1 MLLHGGGSRKDRQK
15 KLHDLSLVPNNES
28 LIVVATGSYIGEGF
42 DQKRFD
48 TLLLAAPVS
57 FEGTLSQY
65 VGRLHRENDGKTEA
79 RVYDYIDMAVPLSA
93 VMYRKRLRAYSNQG
107 YSVNPDHTEK
117 TAMLSAKA
125 EALRA
130 RMTAATRDNDAADA
144 VLDTPS
150 DGSFEG
156 SIVMATNYAETL
168 RKDIASCTRS
178 LIISAEYVSQQGL
191 STIDDELLRLSDRKS
206 HIEVYVRLPAT
217 AAAAT
222 RTRIE
227 RNINRLRAIG
237 CIVRTVESCSDFAII
252 DDGLVWF
259 GCIPLLGSPRSD
271 DCSLRF
277 IDTKIGENLA
287 AGLKQRQSGFFNQD
301 NRAARGRD

>member
-1 MLLHGGGSRKDRQK
+1 MPAPPQTANNQK
-15 KLHDLSLVPNNES
+15 KHDLSLAPNNES
-28 LIVVATGSYIGEGF
+28 LTVVATGSYIGEGF

-65 VGRLHRENDGKTEA
+65 VGRLHRENDGKTEV
-79 RVYDYIDMAVPLSA
+79 RVYDYIDVTVPLSA
-93 VMYRKRLRAYSNQG
+93 VMYRKRLKAYASQG

-117 TAMLSAKA
+117 MDMLSAKA

-130 RMTAATRDNDAADA
+130 CMTAATQGEDAADA
-144 VLDTPS
+144 LLDTRS
-150 DGSFEG
+150 DGLFEG
-156 SIVMATNYAETL
+156 SIVTATNYAEIL
-168 RKDIASCTRS
+168 RKDIAGCARS

-191 STIDDELLRLSDRKS
+191 SAIDDELLRLADRKAL
-206 HIEVYVRLPAT
+206 IEVYVRLPAT
-217 AAAAT
+217 AAVAT

-252 DDGLVWF
+252 DDGLIWF
-259 GCIPLLGSPRSD
+259 GGIPLLGNPRSD
-271 DCSLRF
+271 DCALRF
-277 IDTKIGENLA
+277 KDTKIGENLA
-287 AGLKQRQSGFFNQD
+287 DGLKRRSS
-301 NRAARGRD
+301 

>member
-1 MLLHGGGSRKDRQK
+1 MPAPPQTANNQK
-15 KLHDLSLVPNNES
+15 KHDLSLAPNNES
-28 LIVVATGSYIGEGF
+28 LTVVATGSYIGEGF

-65 VGRLHRENDGKTEA
+65 GKTEV
-79 RVYDYIDMAVPLSA
+79 RVYDYIDVTVPLSA
-93 VMYRKRLRAYSNQG
+93 VMYRKRLKAYANQG

-117 TAMLSAKA
+117 MDMLSAKA

-130 RMTAATRDNDAADA
+130 CMTAATQGEDAADA
-144 VLDTPS
+144 LLDTRS
-150 DGSFEG
+150 DGLFEG
-156 SIVMATNYAETL
+156 SIVTATNYAEIL
-168 RKDIASCTRS
+168 RKDIAGCARS

-191 STIDDELLRLSDRKS
+191 SAIDDELLRLADRKAL
-206 HIEVYVRLPAT
+206 IEVYVRLPAT
-217 AAAAT
+217 AAVAT

-252 DDGLVWF
+252 DDGLIWF
-259 GCIPLLGSPRSD
+259 GGIPLLGNPRSD
-271 DCSLRF
+271 DCALRF
-277 IDTKIGENLA
+277 KDTKIGENLA
-287 AGLKQRQSGFFNQD
+287 DGLKRRSS
-301 NRAARGRD
+301 

>member
-1 MLLHGGGSRKDRQK
+1 M
-15 KLHDLSLVPNNES
+15 
-28 LIVVATGSYIGEGF
+28 GSYIGEGF

-65 VGRLHRENDGKTEA
+65 YVGRLHRENDGKTEV
-79 RVYDYIDMAVPLSA
+79 RVYDYIDVTVPLSA
-93 VMYRKRLRAYSNQG
+93 VMYRKRLKAYANQG

-117 TAMLSAKA
+117 MDMLSAKA

-130 RMTAATRDNDAADA
+130 CMTAATQGEDAADA
-144 VLDTPS
+144 LLDTRS
-150 DGSFEG
+150 DGLFEG
-156 SIVMATNYAETL
+156 SIVTATNYAEIL
-168 RKDIASCTRS
+168 RKDIAGCARS

-191 STIDDELLRLSDRKS
+191 SAIDDELLRLADRKAL
-206 HIEVYVRLPAT
+206 IEVDVRLPAT
-217 AAAAT
+217 AAVAT

-252 DDGLVWF
+252 DDGLIWF
-259 GCIPLLGSPRSD
+259 GGIPLLGNPRSD
-271 DCSLRF
+271 DCALRF
-277 IDTKIGENLA
+277 KDTKNGENLA
-287 AGLKQRQSGFFNQD
+287 DGLKRRSS
-301 NRAARGRD
+301 